1 MKIAQLENFH
11 VDGGFDEFCF
21 LKITTDTGLS
31 GWAEYSERR
40 GRRGL
45 TALIHSMGR
54 VITGLDPTDINAIE
68 AILNTQMRT
77 TVGGVQSQA
86 AGAIMNCLLD
96 ITGKARGLPVH
107 ALFGGALRDRIPVYW
122 SRCGVMRASHAHM
135 FDGKL
140 IDKPAVRTVSDLVA
154 AGREANERGFRAIKC
169 NLLVF
174 DEKGG
179 RVHTPGSQFGRGHP
193 ELNVEEDL
201 VEALVAQLSALREGA
216 GPKVRLIVDLN
227 FNYKT
232 EGFRRLAKAVEP
244 FNLMW
249 LEMDLHD
256 PEGLAFIRS
265 GTTTPVGSLETI
277 MGRKPLRAYL
287 EARSVDVA
295 IIDPQ
300 YNGLPEAIRM
310 AAMCDA
316 YDVNVASHGFAGPLS
331 SVMSAH
337 FCAAIPNLRIMELDV
352 DGVPWRES
360 LLTERFEV
368 RDGCFPVPQG
378 PGWGTEINEE
388 AMRAHAVK
396 S

>member
-1 MKIAQLENFH
+1 MKIAKVEDFH
-11 VDGGFDEFCF
+11 VDGGFDEYCF
-21 LKITTDTGLS
+21 LKVTTDDGIS

-45 TALIHSMGR
+45 TALIHGMGR
-54 VITGLDPTDINAIE
+54 VITGMDPSNLNAIE
-68 AILNTQMRT
+68 AVLLTTMRT
-77 TVGGVQSQA
+77 TQGGVQNQA
-86 AGAIMNCLLD
+86 AGALMNALLD
-96 ITGKARGLPVH
+96 IVGKARGLPVH
-107 ALFGGALRDRIPVYW
+107 ALFGGAVRERIPVYW

-140 IDKPAVRTVSDLVA
+140 IDKPAVRKLSDLVG
-154 AGREANERGFRAIKC
+154 AGREAKERGYRAIKC

-174 DEKGG
+174 DDKGG
-179 RVHTPGSQFGRGHP
+179 RVHTPGSQLGKGHP
-193 ELNVEEDL
+193 ELNYDEDL
-201 VEALVAQLSALREGA
+201 VDALVAQLSALREGA
-216 GPKVRLIVDLN
+216 GERMRLIVDLN
-227 FNYKT
+227 FNYTT

-249 LEMDLHD
+249 LEMDLLD
-256 PEGLAFIRS
+256 PAGLALIRN

-277 MGRKPLRAYL
+277 MSRKLLRPYL

-316 YDVNVASHGFAGPLS
+316 YEINVASHGFAGPLS

-337 FCAAIPNLRIMELDV
+337 FCAVIPNLRIMEFDV
-352 DGVPWRES
+352 DGVPWREEILS
-360 LLTERFEV
+360 ERFEV
-368 RDGCFPVPQG
+368 VDGAFPVPQG
-378 PGWGTEINEE
+378 PGWGATINEDVL
-388 AMRAHAVK
+388 AAHAVR
-396 S
+396 

>member
-1 MKIAQLENFH
+1 MKIAQLEDFH

-54 VITGLDPTDINAIE
+54 VITGLNPTDINAIE

-107 ALFGGALRDRIPVYW
+107 ALFGGAVRDRIPVYW
-122 SRCGVMRASHAHM
+122 SRCGVMRASHAHL

-140 IDKPAVRTVSDLVA
+140 IDKPAVRRVSDLIA
-154 AGREANERGFRAIKC
+154 AGQEASERGFRAIKC

-174 DEKGG
+174 DETGG
-179 RVHTPGSQFGRGHP
+179 RVHTPGSQFGRSHP
-193 ELNVEEDL
+193 ELNIEEDL
-201 VEALVAQLSALREGA
+201 VDALVSQLSALREGA

-256 PEGLAFIRS
+256 PEGLALIRT

-316 YDVNVASHGFAGPLS
+316 YEVNVASHGFAGPLS

-352 DGVPWRES
+352 DGVPWREG

-368 RDGCFPVPQG
+368 KDGCFPVPQG
-378 PGWGTEINEE
+378 PGWGTEINED
-388 AMRAHAVK
+388 ALRAHAVK
-396 S
+396 N

>member
-1 MKIAQLENFH
+1 MMKIARVEDFH

-21 LKITTDTGLS
+21 VKVTADDGTF

-54 VITGLDPTDINAIE
+54 AITGMDPREINAID
-68 AILNTQMRT
+68 AVLQTQMRT
-77 TVGGVQSQA
+77 TSGGLQSQA
-86 AGAIMNCLLD
+86 VGALLNALLD
-96 ITGKARGLPVH
+96 ILGKARGLPVH
-107 ALFGGALRDRIPVYW
+107 ALFGGAVRDRIPVYW
-122 SRCGVMRASHAHM
+122 SRCGVIRAAQAHL
-135 FDGKL
+135 FDGKV
-140 IDKPAVRTVSDLVA
+140 IDKPAIRRVEDLVA
-154 AGREANERGFRAIKC
+154 AGREARERGYRAIKC

-179 RVHTPGSQFGRGHP
+179 HVHTPGSQFGTGHP
-193 ELNVEEDL
+193 ELNIEEDL
-201 VEALVAQLSALREGA
+201 VEALVAQLSALQEGA

-256 PEGLAFIRS
+256 PQGLALIRAS
-265 GTTTPVGSLETI
+265 TTTPVGSLETI
-277 MGRKPLRAYL
+277 MGRKPLRPYL
-287 EARSVDVA
+287 EHRSVDVA

-300 YNGLPEAIRM
+300 YNGLPESIRM
-310 AAMCDA
+310 ASMCDA
-316 YDVNVASHGFAGPLS
+316 YDINVASHGFAGPLA

-337 FCAAIPNLRIMELDV
+337 FCAVIPNLRIMEFDV
-352 DGVPWRES
+352 DGVPWREEI
-360 LLTERFEV
+360 LTKRFEV
-368 RDGCFPVPQG
+368 KDGYFPVPQR
-378 PGWGTEINEE
+378 PGWGTSLDEDVL
-388 AMRAHAVK
+388 RTHAVG
-396 S
+396 